1 MPNRLCPYFFRMSHF
16 DPFWRTGQ
24 QGDCRF
30 AAAAVLRHSD
40 GRGECSK
47 DFQFVSGNAFLC
59 AASSSFHPLLRGPW
73 DGGFSLFPLVPFV
86 SHLSHCLPAS
96 HNLCPS
102 SCGCLRIFF
111 VSHSLLT
118 CLHLSCFFTLAL
130 GQMISFP
137 FVYPLCP
144 TCVLLVS
151 HIFSTCFP
159 YLKNGF
165 PCLSFVLSTCLH
177 NSFFMSPCL
186 WLPRDRRLP
195 LSPSCCLLSHL
206 SPMRCEFVAALG
218 PRFCLLSRLFLLA
231 FHFNIRAQLVVE
243 VLQSPGCRKVL
254 LEVGAM
260 QLLGGVLRL
269 DISPTC
275 S

>member
-1 MPNRLCPYFFRMSHF
+1 
-16 DPFWRTGQ
+16 
-24 QGDCRF
+24 
-30 AAAAVLRHSD
+30 
-40 GRGECSK
+40 
-47 DFQFVSGNAFLC
+47 
-59 AASSSFHPLLRGPW
+59 
-73 DGGFSLFPLVPFV
+73 
-86 SHLSHCLPAS
+86 
-96 HNLCPS
+96 
-102 SCGCLRIFF
+102 
-111 VSHSLLT
+111 
-118 CLHLSCFFTLAL
+118 
-130 GQMISFP
+130 
-137 FVYPLCP
+137 
-144 TCVLLVS
+144 
-151 HIFSTCFP
+151 
-159 YLKNGF
+159 
-165 PCLSFVLSTCLH
+165 
-177 NSFFMSPCL
+177 MSPCL